1 MLWKSKK
8 EWLYK
13 CFLSRKHLDRGLH
26 DKEGHRMTIWRRGP
40 FREGIAM
47 QALEESE
54 KHGEAQRAQE
64 GWSSVRVE
72 SIVSLVEITGHG
84 ENSRV
89 RWAPVRPL
97 GSPRVS
103 TGQWHGRM
111 CIFLKGLWFLS
122 RNYILEIQEWKVR
135 DLLGTSRQRLEVIM
149 IAVERNESFQ
159 KNSRGKAIGPHCLV
173 GICENY
179 SHQGV

>member
-1 MLWKSKK
+1 MKKHVTWKSKK

-26 DKEGHRMTIWRRGP
+26 DKEGHQMKIWRRGP

-47 QALEESE
+47 QSLRESE
-54 KHGEAQRAQE
+54 KHWEAQRAQE

-89 RWAPVRPL
+89 RSGLWWL
-97 GSPRVS
+97 TGKSKGFQQGSD
-103 TGQWHGRM
+103 M
-111 CIFLKGLWFLS
+111 AECIVFLKGLWFLS
-122 RNYILEIQEWKVR
+122 RNYILEIQEWKMR
-135 DLLGTSRQRLEVIM
+135 DLLGTSR
-149 IAVERNESFQ
+149 
-159 KNSRGKAIGPHCLV
+159 HLV
-173 GICENY
+173 RSSWLWRREMKVFRKIPG
-179 SHQGV
+179 